1 MTAICD
7 VKFDLTNLLEAKFM
21 DEMEHEEYPNVDL

>member
-1 MTAICD
+1 MAAICD
-7 VKFDLTNLLEAKFM
+7 AKSHLTNLLEVEFM